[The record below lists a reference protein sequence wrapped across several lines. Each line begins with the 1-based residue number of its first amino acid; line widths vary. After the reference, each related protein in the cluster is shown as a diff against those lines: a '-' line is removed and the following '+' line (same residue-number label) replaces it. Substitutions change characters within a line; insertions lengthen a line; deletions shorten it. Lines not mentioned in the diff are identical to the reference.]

1 MSSKNTGNS
10 IQADLGDWNFGE
22 GVESKFD
29 DHVRKSVPGYDIS
42 HYIALLLSDPFI
54 KRSSN
59 VLDIGCSTGTFARML
74 YARHSHKQPNIVGI
88 DKQQNMLDKAIELDK
103 SENLVFKNLD
113 LIENELPQNNDLVS
127 SFYTMQFIPPSV
139 RQDVINKIFE
149 SLNWGGG
156 FFLFEK
162 VRAPDARFQDYIN
175 HAFMNF
181 KLESFNAEEVV
192 AKSNSLIGV
201 MEPFS
206 SQGNIDLLKR
216 AGFVDICTVSKL
228 LCFEGLLAIK

>member
-1 MSSKNTGNS
+1 MTEKNTGNS
-10 IQADLGDWNFGE
+10 IKADLGAWSFGK
-22 GVESKFD
+22 GVENNFD
-29 DHVRKSVPGYDIS
+29 EHVKKSVPGYELS
-42 HYIALLLSDPFI
+42 HYISLLLSDPFV
-54 KRSSN
+54 KKNSK
-59 VLDIGCSTGTFARML
+59 VLDIGCSTGTFSRKL
-74 YARHSHKQPNIVGI
+74 YIRHKHKKPNILGI
-88 DKQQNMLDKAIELDK
+88 DNQSNMIEKAK
-103 SENLVFKNLD
+103 
-113 LIENELPQNNDLVS
+113 DLVS
-127 SFYTMQFIPPSV
+127 DSNIKYKVMDLISDTLPIKNDMITSFYTLQFIPPSV
-139 RQDVINKIFE
+139 RQLVINKVFE

-156 FFLFEK
+156 FFFFEK

-181 KLESFNAEEVV
+181 KLESFKPEEVI

-206 SQGNIDLLKR
+206 SNGNIDLLKR